1 MLFRFGQCGRPAA
14 GVLLPEHF
22 SLFLHQSNTLHLLFN
37 QLRAQVS
44 EPLAAPFAPE
54 IIVVQNQ
61 GMAQWVSQ
69 QLAFATGIAANL
81 AFPLPAR
88 CIWDLYHRLAG
99 TAPVED
105 IFRKPVLHWRIFS
118 LLPQYREHPAF
129 REIGA
134 YLQDDPGESKRYQLA
149 GTISD
154 IFDQY
159 LIYRPDMLEAWQRQP
174 DASDWQALLWQRL
187 TASGRPL
194 QLHVPAVFSQLLQA
208 ADETSNALPQRL
220 HLFGINSL
228 APVYL
233 DIFARLGRHTE
244 VHLFHLSPC
253 RQFWGDLQAPR
264 QEARLR
270 EKTKTGHAQPVP
282 APFSS
287 GSGNPL
293 LLSLG
298 KTGQDFFR
306 QLLEY
311 DLQDFDLYH
320 QDGQQHLLAI
330 LQQDILDLV
339 DRSALPD
346 ERFQL
351 QPGDRSVQFHICHSP
366 MREIQ
371 NLHDR
376 LLDLFQGLPDL
387 HPGDIRVTAPDIR
400 MYASAIAAVFGGAAP
415 ELRIPY
421 SLADLNASEEQP
433 VTRCF
438 LDLLGLLSGRFTAPE
453 ILALCES
460 GPLLRRF
467 GLDASLLPR
476 LHGWVRESGIR
487 WGMDA
492 AHRRQ
497 LGIDAGGQPSW
508 PFGFDRMLLGYLTG
522 DSLESFCGVM
532 PYGRVGADEPAALG
546 NFISLVQTMASWRT
560 RWQQPQTM
568 ASWHQDL
575 NQMLADFFD
584 PEAQE
589 QGLATLRD
597 SLRALQSDCAL
608 AGMTGPVSPEV
619 IRQCLEQAL
628 TQPGGGQA
636 FLSGK
641 ITFCNMV
648 PMRSVPFRV
657 ICLLGMNDQDFP
669 RSQYPV
675 AFNRMGQEPRLGDR
689 NRRDDD
695 RYLFLESLL
704 SAREVLSISWIGRN
718 LRDNSLC
725 PPSAVVSELQEYIN
739 QSCHVPDGLV
749 SETLTTT
756 HPLQP
761 FSRSCFSGAPATASY
776 NRTWLPAAAHE
787 TRPPFLTGNLPEPD
801 DPEWRLIDVTQF
813 IRFWRHPVRFF
824 LRERLGMRLGQ
835 AKDYAGESEPFTLDA
850 LEQFRLRQDIVSGLL
865 RHQADDQLFV
875 RLSGSGCLPQSMF
888 GQLQFDELAE
898 TGAEFAAALAP
909 LVIQPCPPLEIDLT
923 LGAFRLTGWLNDL
936 YQAGRVTWR
945 SAQLKGE
952 TLMEVWINHLLLNLA
967 AQPGLPR
974 GSTHLARGSGKKK
987 DLVSIRTLQPVAA
1000 AEPYLHELLAAYWQ
1014 GLLRPLPFFPKTSL
1028 AYASAEPEK
1037 ALQQARQCWSGGFQ
1051 RPGEGDEP
1059 EYRYFFSQVAPLNTE
1074 FAALSALYHPILEHM
1089 DQAYAET

>member
-1 MLFRFGQCGRPAA
+1 M
-14 GVLLPEHF
+14 
-22 SLFLHQSNTLHLLFN
+22 FLHQSNTLHLLFD
-37 QLRAQVS
+37 QLRALVA
-44 EPLAAPFAPE
+44 EPLADPFAPE

-105 IFRKPVLHWRIFS
+105 AFRKPVLHWRIFS
-118 LLPQYREHPAF
+118 LLPQYQDHPAF
-129 REIGA
+129 REIRA
-134 YLQDDPGESKRYQLA
+134 YLQDDQGESKRYQLA

-154 IFDQY
+154 LFDQY
-159 LIYRPDMLEAWQRQP
+159 LIYRPDMLESWQRQP
-174 DASDWQALLWQRL
+174 ATGDWQALLWHRL
-187 TASGRPL
+187 TASGQPL
-194 QLHVPAVFSQLLQA
+194 QLQVPAAFSQLLQA
-208 ADETSNALPQRL
+208 AHATGGMLPQRL

-233 DIFARLGRHTE
+233 NIFAQIGRHTE

-270 EKTKTGHAQPVP
+270 DKAKGALPVP
-282 APFSS
+282 PPSA
-287 GSGNPL
+287 SGNPL

-298 KTGQDFFR
+298 KTGQDLFR

-346 ERFQL
+346 ERFQP
-351 QPGDRSVQFHICHSP
+351 QPGDRSVQFHVCHSP

-376 LLDLFQGLPDL
+376 LLDLFQAMPDL
-387 HPGDIRVTAPDIR
+387 HPGDILVTAPDIR
-400 MYASAIAAVFGGAAP
+400 IYATAIAAVFGGAAP

-421 SLADLNASEEQP
+421 SLADLSASDEQP
-433 VTRCF
+433 VARCF

-453 ILALCES
+453 VLSLCES

-467 GLDASLLPR
+467 GLDASLLPQ
-476 LHGWVRESGIR
+476 LHGWVGEAGIR
-487 WGMDA
+487 WGVDA
-492 AHRRQ
+492 AHRRE
-497 LGIDAGGQPSW
+497 LGIDAGGQHSW
-508 PFGFDRMLLGYLTG
+508 QFGFDRMLLGYLTG
-522 DSLESFCGVM
+522 ESPEGFCGVM
-532 PYGRVGADEPAALG
+532 PYGRMSADETEALG
-546 NFISLVQTMASWRT
+546 NFISLVQTLASWRARLQEPRT
-560 RWQQPQTM
+560 IDGWYK
-568 ASWHQDL
+568 DL
-575 NQMLADFFD
+575 SQMLADFFD
-584 PEAQE
+584 SGTQE
-589 QGLATLRD
+589 QELVTLRD
-597 SLRALQSDCAL
+597 SLRALQSDCTL
-608 AGMTGPVSPEV
+608 AGMADPLSPEV
-619 IRQCLEQAL
+619 IRQYLEQAL
-628 TQPGGGQA
+628 AQPGGGQA
-636 FLSGK
+636 FLSGRV
-641 ITFCNMV
+641 TFCNMV

-657 ICLLGMNDQDFP
+657 IWLLGMNDQDFP

-675 AFNRMGQEPRLGDR
+675 AFNRMVQEPRLGDR

-704 SAREVLSISWIGRN
+704 SAREVLSISWVGRN

-725 PPSAVVSELQEYIN
+725 PPSAVVSELQDYIN
-739 QSCHVPDGLV
+739 QSCHVSSGLAC
-749 SETLTTT
+749 ERLTTI

-761 FSRSCFSGAPATASY
+761 FSPACFSGAPATASY
-776 NRTWLPAAAHE
+776 NRTWMPAAMAQPS
-787 TRPPFLTGNLPEPD
+787 PPFFTSPLPEP
-801 DPEWRLIDVTQF
+801 DPEWRLVDVAKF

-824 LRERLGMRLGQ
+824 LRERLGMRLGRPEE
-835 AKDYAGESEPFTLDA
+835 YAGESEPFTLDA

-865 RHQADDQLFV
+865 QHQPGDQLFA
-875 RLSGSGCLPQSMF
+875 RFSGSGRLPQSTF

-898 TGAEFAAALAP
+898 AGAGFAAALAP
-909 LVIQPCPPLEIDLT
+909 LVIQPGPPLEIDLI
-923 LGAFRLTGWLNDL
+923 LGDFRLTGWLGDL
-936 YQAGRVTWR
+936 YQTGRVTWR

-967 AQPGLPR
+967 VAPEGPHC
-974 GSTHLARGSGKKK
+974 STHLARGSGKQKEM
-987 DLVSIRTLQPVAA
+987 VSIHTLQPVAA
-1000 AEPYLHELLAAYWQ
+1000 AEAYLQELLSAYWQ
-1014 GLLRPLPFFPKTSL
+1014 GLSRPLPFYPKTSL
-1028 AYASAEPEK
+1028 AYALAEPEK
-1037 ALQQARQCWSGGFQ
+1037 AMQQARLCWSGGYQ
-1051 RPGEGDEP
+1051 IPGEGDEP
-1059 EYRYFFSQVAPLNTE
+1059 EYRYLSMNQTGPLNGE
-1074 FAALSALYHPILEHM
+1074 FAALCALYQPIFEHM